1 MRRNL
6 LLGELTQ
13 ELIPQGGDGI
23 SSITG
28 SFPEQES
35 QTSVWN
41 VLIVDATLGQ
51 GELSRPFRHIFM

>member
-6 LLGELTQ
+6 FLGELTL

-28 SFPEQES
+28 SFPEQER

-41 VLIVDATLGQ
+41 FLIVDPTLGQ
-51 GELSRPFRHIFM
+51 GELSSPFQHIFM